1 MATKMTTEKKFQEEE
16 AVQKFQQLVK
26 DVNVCMF
33 TTINDNLELFSRPMV
48 TTDVD
53 DQGNAWFFTNEFS
66 EKVHE
71 ISRDNNVYLIYSN
84 PKTNTYVNVKGTCT
98 VVVDRSKISE
108 LWTPS
113 LKAWFPEGADD
124 SKLCLLKVITE
135 EAHYWNHS
143 SSKMSVF
150 FSMLK
155 AIANKEKIDSGE
167 IGKLNLSH

>member
-1 MATKMTTEKKFQEEE
+1 MTNKSITEKKLRDTE
-16 AVQKFQQLVK
+16 AVEKFQQLVK

-33 TTINDNLELFSRPMV
+33 TTISDNLELFSRPMV
-48 TTDVD
+48 TSEVD
-53 DQGNAWFFTNEFS
+53 DDGNAWFFTNEFS

-71 ISRDNNVYLIYSN
+71 ISKDNNVYLIYSN

-98 VVVDRSKISE
+98 VVVDRSKIDQ
-108 LWTPS
+108 LWTPT

-124 SKLCLLKVITE
+124 PKLCLLKVVTD
-135 EAHYWNHS
+135 EAHFWNHS

-155 AIANKEKIDSGE
+155 AIAMKEKIDSGE
-167 IGKLNLSH
+167 VGKLNLSH

>member
-1 MATKMTTEKKFQEEE
+1 MSTKMTTEKKFQDEE
-16 AVQKFQQLVK
+16 AIQKFKQLVK

-33 TTINDNLELFSRPMV
+33 TTINDNFEIFSRPMV
-48 TTDVD
+48 TTEVD

-71 ISRDNNVYLIYSN
+71 ISRDNNVTLIYSN

-98 VVVDRSKISE
+98 VVVDRSRINE
-108 LWTPS
+108 LWTPM
-113 LKAWFPEGADD
+113 LKAWFPEGPDD
-124 SKLCLLKVITE
+124 PKLCLLKVVTDN
-135 EAHYWNHS
+135 AYYWNHS

-155 AIANKEKIDSGE
+155 AIAKKEKIDSGE

>member
-1 MATKMTTEKKFQEEE
+1 MSTKITTEKRFQDEE
-16 AVQKFQQLVK
+16 AIQKFKQLVK

-33 TTINDNLELFSRPMV
+33 TTLDDNSELFSRPMV
-48 TTDVD
+48 TIEVD
-53 DQGNAWFFTNEFS
+53 DEGNAWFFTNEFT

-71 ISRDNNVYLIYSN
+71 ISRDNSVYLIYSN

-98 VVVDRSKISE
+98 VVVDRARINQ

-113 LKAWFPEGADD
+113 LKAWFPDGPDD
-124 SKLCLLKVITE
+124 PKLCLLKVITD
-135 EAHYWNHS
+135 AAYYWNHS

-155 AIANKEKIDSGE
+155 AIAKKEKMDSGE
-167 IGKLNLSH
+167 VGKLNLSH

>member
-1 MATKMTTEKKFQEEE
+1 MSTKITSEKKFENGE
-16 AVQKFQQLVK
+16 AVQKFKQLVK

-33 TTINDNLELFSRPMV
+33 TTMNDNFEIFSRPMV
-48 TTDVD
+48 TAEVD

-71 ISRDNNVYLIYSN
+71 ISRDNSVNLIYSN

-98 VVVDRSKISE
+98 VVVDRSRINE
-108 LWTPS
+108 LWTPM
-113 LKAWFPEGADD
+113 LKAWFPQGPDD

-135 EAHYWNHS
+135 NAYYWDHS
-143 SSKMSVF
+143 SSNMSVF

-155 AIANKEKIDSGE
+155 AIAKKEKIESGE

>member
-1 MATKMTTEKKFQEEE
+1 MTTEKKFQDEE
-16 AVQKFQQLVK
+16 AIQKFKQLVK

-33 TTINDNLELFSRPMV
+33 TTINDNFEIFSRPMV
-48 TTDVD
+48 TTEVD

-71 ISRDNNVYLIYSN
+71 ISRDNSVTLIYSN
-84 PKTNTYVNVKGTCT
+84 PKSNTYVNVQGTCT
-98 VVVDRSKISE
+98 VVVDRSRINE
-108 LWTPS
+108 LWTPM
-113 LKAWFPEGADD
+113 LKAWFPEGPDD
-124 SKLCLLKVITE
+124 PKLCLLKVVTDN
-135 EAHYWNHS
+135 AYYWNHS

-155 AIANKEKIDSGE
+155 AIAKKEKIDSGE

>member
-1 MATKMTTEKKFQEEE
+1 MSTKMTTEKKFQDEE
-16 AVQKFQQLVK
+16 AIQKFKQLVK

-33 TTINDNLELFSRPMV
+33 TTINDNFEIFSRPMV
-48 TTDVD
+48 TTEVD

-71 ISRDNNVYLIYSN
+71 ISRDNSVTLIYSN
-84 PKTNTYVNVKGTCT
+84 PKSNTYVNVQGTCT
-98 VVVDRSKISE
+98 VVVDRSRINE
-108 LWTPS
+108 LWTPM
-113 LKAWFPEGADD
+113 LKAWFPEGPDD
-124 SKLCLLKVITE
+124 PKLCLLKVVTDN
-135 EAHYWNHS
+135 AYYWNHS

-155 AIANKEKIDSGE
+155 AIAKKEKIDSGE

>member
-1 MATKMTTEKKFQEEE
+1 MSTKITTEKKLQDVE
-16 AVQKFQQLVK
+16 AVEKFKKLVN
-26 DVNVCMF
+26 DVSVCMF

-48 TTDVD
+48 TTNVD
-53 DQGNAWFFTNEFS
+53 DEGNAWFFTNEFS

-98 VVVDRSKISE
+98 VVVDRARINQ
-108 LWTPS
+108 LWSPT
-113 LKAWFPEGADD
+113 LKAWFPEGPDD
-124 SKLCLLKVITE
+124 PKLCLLKVVTD
-135 EAHYWNHS
+135 EAYYWNHA

-155 AIANKEKIDSGE
+155 AIAKKEKIDSGE
-167 IGKLNLSH
+167 VGKLNLNN

>member
-1 MATKMTTEKKFQEEE
+1 MSTKMATEKKLETSE
-16 AVQKFQQLVK
+16 AVEKFKQLVN
-26 DVNVCMF
+26 DVSVCMF

-48 TTDVD
+48 TTKVD
-53 DQGNAWFFTNEFS
+53 DEGNAWFFTNEFS

-98 VVVDRSKISE
+98 VVVDRSKIDE
-108 LWTPS
+108 LWSPA

-124 SKLCLLKVITE
+124 PKLCLLKVVTDN
-135 EAHYWNHS
+135 AYYWNHS

-150 FSMLK
+150 FSMIK
-155 AIANKEKIDSGE
+155 AIAKKEKIESGE
-167 IGKLNLSH
+167 VGKLNLSH

>member
-1 MATKMTTEKKFQEEE
+1 MSTKMTTEKKFQDEE
-16 AVQKFQQLVK
+16 AIQKFKQLVK

-33 TTINDNLELFSRPMV
+33 TTVNDDLEVFSRPMV
-48 TTDVD
+48 TTEVD

-71 ISRDNNVYLIYSN
+71 ISKDNNVNLIYSN
-84 PKTNTYVNVKGTCT
+84 PKSNTYVNVKGTCT
-98 VVVDRSKISE
+98 VVVDRSRINA
-108 LWTPS
+108 LWTPM
-113 LKAWFPEGADD
+113 LKAWFPEGPDD
-124 SKLCLLKVITE
+124 PKLCLLKVVTDQ
-135 EAHYWNHS
+135 AYYWNHS

-155 AIANKEKIDSGE
+155 AIAKKEKIDSGE

>member
-1 MATKMTTEKKFQEEE
+1 MSTKMATEKKLETSE
-16 AVQKFQQLVK
+16 AVEKFKQLVN
-26 DVNVCMF
+26 DVSVCMF

-48 TTDVD
+48 TTKVD
-53 DQGNAWFFTNEFS
+53 DEGDAWFFTNEFS

-98 VVVDRSKISE
+98 VVVDRSKIDE
-108 LWTPS
+108 LWSPA

-124 SKLCLLKVITE
+124 PKLCLLKVVTDN
-135 EAHYWNHS
+135 AYYWNHS

-150 FSMLK
+150 FSMIK
-155 AIANKEKIDSGE
+155 AIAKKEKIESGE
-167 IGKLNLSH
+167 VGKLNLSH